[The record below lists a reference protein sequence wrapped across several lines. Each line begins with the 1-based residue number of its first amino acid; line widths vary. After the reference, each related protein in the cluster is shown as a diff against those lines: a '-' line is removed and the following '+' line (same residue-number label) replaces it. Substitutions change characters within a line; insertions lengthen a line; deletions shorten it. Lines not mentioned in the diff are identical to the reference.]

1 MCNNVYFHF
10 SVANCNVFKTVQQT
24 DNIIVL
30 NCLVVLLDRK
40 CPLCHFKCI
49 YHRPSKSFSFLN
61 QKFKLRTISF

>member
-40 CPLCHFKCI
+40 M
-49 YHRPSKSFSFLN
+49 PSLSFQVYLP
-61 QKFKLRTISF
+61 